1 MNNDSDV
8 ERQIYQDPRRQ
19 AVRKVLELAEREF
32 TSGGTATLLDLYPE
46 FAAAFGLPE
55 LLKQAERDRDDA
67 NERARHAEGDSDRW
81 ERAHDRAAAQRDE
94 AEAAFAE
101 LVALAKEA
109 VDWSGRNE
117 QGIYAK
123 FAFALAAAPTAFA
136 YRARARLLREAA
148 DLIRWTGETAHP
160 ENMWMEGR
168 YQQTLAIE
176 LRLRMLANEAERA
189 AMGASDAG

>member
-1 MNNDSDV
+1 MTAEIEIEKAKAALGYGVDDARWRPGETAV
-8 ERQIYQDPRRQ
+8 E
-19 AVRKVLELAEREF
+19 ALVREAKQLQRD
-32 TSGGTATLLDLYPE
+32 LDE
-46 FAAAFGLPE
+46 AIEA
-55 LLKQAERDRDDA
+55 RDDA

-123 FAFALAAAPTAFA
+123 FAFALAAAPTVFA
-136 YRARARLLREAA
+136 HRARARLLREAA
-148 DLIRWTGETAHP
+148 DLIRWTGETEHP

-176 LRLRMLANEAERA
+176 LRLRMRANDAEHA
-189 AMGASDAG
+189 ASTE